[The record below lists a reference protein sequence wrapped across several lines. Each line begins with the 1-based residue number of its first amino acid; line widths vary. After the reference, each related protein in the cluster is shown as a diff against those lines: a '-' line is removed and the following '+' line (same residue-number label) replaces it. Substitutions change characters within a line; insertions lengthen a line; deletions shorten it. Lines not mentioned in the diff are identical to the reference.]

1 MAGNA
6 GTDGGG
12 GGGSGRVTTATTLT
26 GGAGSCETGEISGS
40 GGGGGG
46 GGTTAGATGNG
57 VSFTSVAGRLT
68 VNGNVTGSSTSAAVA
83 GVSMAATGTL
93 VVNGDLIPAV
103 ANAISGIT
111 AASSI
116 VLVGNIQSVSTG
128 VAAVGVAGSK
138 FLVGPAPT
146 DYTHAYREWDGSVG
160 AERVFSTAGGGGD
173 PDYPAPLLRMPDPPL
188 MLYALGQTAA
198 LHSLNAEQCLAM
210 VGSRNPT
217 PQGQANA
224 REFARSLAG
233 SGLTIVSGLALG
245 IDGAAHDG
253 ALLGASP
260 QALATVAVVGTGLDR
275 VYPRQHRE
283 LAHRIAQRGLIL
295 SEYHLGTPPLNANFP
310 KRNRLIAGLSQA
322 TLVVEAALQSGSLI
336 TAKQALEQGRDV
348 LAIPGSIHSAQAKGC
363 HALIKQGAK
372 LVESAQDVLE
382 ELRLPDPFAQ
392 VPLALETASTDMDNE
407 DELLQRMGH
416 DPVGLDALQARC
428 GWPTAQLQAQL
439 LELELMGQVGRLPG
453 GLFQR
458 IGSA

>member
-1 MAGNA
+1 MVNTPEELGLWLRLSLTPGVGDQTARQLLAAFGEPEHIFRQSESA
-6 GTDGGG
+6 LRQIVSARQAQQLLTLPDGW
-12 GGGSGRVTTATTLT
+12 A
-26 GGAGSCETGEISGS
+26 
-40 GGGGGG
+40 
-46 GGTTAGATGNG
+46 
-57 VSFTSVAGRLT
+57 
-68 VNGNVTGSSTSAAVA
+68 
-83 GVSMAATGTL
+83 
-93 VVNGDLIPAV
+93 DLSRDTW
-103 ANAISGIT
+103 NWLQHT
-111 AASSI
+111 
-116 VLVGNIQSVSTG
+116 
-128 VAAVGVAGSK
+128 
-138 FLVGPAPT
+138 PT
-146 DYTHAYREWDGSVG
+146 PDITHAVLTLGD
-160 AERVFSTAGGGGD
+160 AE
-173 PDYPAPLLRMPDPPL
+173 YPAPLLLIPDPPV

-198 LHSLNAEQCLAM
+198 LQGLKAEQSLAM

-217 PQGQANA
+217 PQGQSNA
-224 REFARSLAG
+224 REFARALAV
-233 SGLTIVSGLALG
+233 SGLTIVSGMALG

-253 ALLGASP
+253 ALQGARP
-260 QALATVAVVGTGLDR
+260 QALATIAVVGTGLDR

-295 SEYHLGTPPLNANFP
+295 SEYPLGTPPLNANFP

-382 ELRLPDPFAQ
+382 ELRMPDPFAQ
-392 VPLALETASTDMDNE
+392 VPLTLAPTAAPTETE
-407 DELLQRMGH
+407 DELLSAMGH

-428 GWPTAQLQAQL
+428 GWPTARLQAQL

-458 IGSA
+458 IGVG